1 MTIEIRNPAQDELR
15 SAMEMTHVVFAEP
28 LTDDHFARTT
38 KVLPRERFYAAYE
51 DGVPVGTSADFDF
64 RLTVPGGELPTA
76 GVTWVGVL
84 PSHRR
89 RGILTQLM
97 RRELDDVRE
106 RGEPLAILWASEA
119 AIYGRFGYGVA
130 APTAQMNADR
140 ARFALRDDPG
150 PRGDARIVPLEDALE
165 PCRHVYEKVRPTIP
179 GFTDRPDDVWTT
191 FRLADPE
198 DWRRGAS
205 PKYAAVVKI
214 DGEPAGYALYR
225 IKQSWEHGF
234 SQSEVRLIETLAAG
248 PAAERELWRFLFGID
263 LIARVS
269 GRLDPAS
276 PLFLMVVDPRSLHLR
291 VSEGLWLRLVD
302 VGAALAARG
311 YAADGEIVLEIRDEF
326 CPWNAG
332 RWRVGTEKVERTDK
346 AAELELD
353 VADLASV
360 YLGAFTFSRLA
371 AAERAHEVQAGAL
384 ARADALFRTSRPPYC
399 PEDF

>member
-1 MTIEIRNPAQDELR
+1 VTIEIRNPAQEELR
-15 SAMEMTHVVFAEP
+15 AAMESTHVAFAEP
-28 LTDDHFARTT
+28 LSDDHFDRTT

-51 DGVPVGTSADFDF
+51 DGLPVGTAADFDF
-64 RLTVPGGELPTA
+64 RLTIPGGELPA
-76 GVTWVGVL
+76 GGVTWVGVL

-97 RRELDDVRE
+97 RRELDDIHE

-119 AIYGRFGYGVA
+119 AIYGRFGYGIA
-130 APTAQMNADR
+130 APTAQMNADHS
-140 ARFALRDDPG
+140 RFALRDDPG
-150 PRGDARIVPLEDALE
+150 PQGRTRIVPLEDALE
-165 PCRHVYEKVRPTIP
+165 PCRHVYDTVCPTIP
-179 GFTDRPDDVWTT
+179 GFTARDDEVWTT

-198 DWRRGAS
+198 EWRRGAS
-205 PKYAAVVKI
+205 PKYAAVVEI
-214 DGEPAGYALYR
+214 DGAPAAYALYR
-225 IKQSWEHGF
+225 IKPGWEHGF
-234 SQSEVRLIETLAAG
+234 SQSEVRLVETLAAG
-248 PAAERELWRFLFGID
+248 PTAERELWRFIFGID
-263 LIARVS
+263 LITRVE

-302 VGAALAARG
+302 VGAALAARS
-311 YAADGEIVLEIRDEF
+311 YASDDEIVLDLRDEF

-332 RWRVGTEKVERTDK
+332 RWRVGRSGVERTDGE
-346 AAELELD
+346 ADLALD

-371 AAERAHEVQAGAL
+371 AAERVREVQDGAL
-384 ARADALFRTSRPPYC
+384 VRADALFRTSRPPYC

>member
-1 MTIEIRNPAQDELR
+1 VTIEIRNPAQEELR
-15 SAMEMTHVVFAEP
+15 AAMESTHVAFAEP
-28 LTDDHFARTT
+28 LSDDHFERTT

-51 DGVPVGTSADFDF
+51 DGLPVGTAADFDF
-64 RLTVPGGELPTA
+64 RLTVPGGEVPTG

-97 RRELDDVRE
+97 RRELDDIHE

-119 AIYGRFGYGVA
+119 AIYGRFGYGIA
-130 APTAQMNADR
+130 APTAQMNADHS
-140 ARFALRDDPG
+140 RFALRDDPG
-150 PRGDARIVPLEDALE
+150 PQGRTRIVPLEDALE
-165 PCRHVYEKVRPTIP
+165 PCRHVYDTVCPTIP
-179 GFTDRPDDVWTT
+179 GFTARDDEVWTT

-198 DWRRGAS
+198 EWRRGAS
-205 PKYAAVVKI
+205 PKYAAVVEI
-214 DGEPAGYALYR
+214 DGEPAAYALYR
-225 IKQSWEHGF
+225 IKPGWEHGF
-234 SQSEVRLIETLAAG
+234 SQSEVRLVETLAAG
-248 PAAERELWRFLFGID
+248 PTAERELWRFIFGID
-263 LIARVS
+263 LIARVE

-302 VGAALAARG
+302 VGTALAARS
-311 YAADGEIVLEIRDEF
+311 YASDDEIVFDLRDEF

-332 RWRVGTEKVERTDK
+332 RWRVGRSGVERTDGE
-346 AAELELD
+346 ADLALD

-371 AAERAHEVQAGAL
+371 AAERVREVQDGAL
-384 ARADALFRTSRPPYC
+384 VRADALFRTSRPPYC

>member
-1 MTIEIRNPAQDELR
+1 
-15 SAMEMTHVVFAEP
+15 MEMTHVVFAEP
-28 LTDDHFARTT
+28 LSDDHFERTA

-51 DGVPVGTSADFDF
+51 DGLPVGTAADYDF
-64 RLTVPGGELPTA
+64 RLTIPGGELPTA

-97 RRELDDVRE
+97 RRELDDIHE

-140 ARFALRDDPG
+140 SRFALRDDPG
-150 PRGDARIVPLEDALE
+150 PRGSARIVPLEGALE
-165 PCRHVYEKVRPTIP
+165 PCQHVYDTVRPTIP
-179 GFTDRPDDVWTT
+179 GFTDRPDDVWTH

-198 DWRRGAS
+198 EWRRGGS
-205 PKYAAVVKI
+205 PKYAAVVEV
-214 DGEPAGYALYR
+214 DGEPAAYALYR
-225 IKQSWEHGF
+225 IKQSWEQGF
-234 SQSEVRLIETLAAG
+234 SQSEVRLVETLAVGAT
-248 PAAERELWRFLFGID
+248 AERELWRFVFGID
-263 LIARVS
+263 LIARVE

-302 VGAALAARG
+302 VGAALAARS
-311 YAADGEIVLEIRDEF
+311 YAGDDEIVLELQDEF

-332 RWRVGTEKVERTDK
+332 RWRVGPSGVERTDGD
-346 AAELELD
+346 AELALD

-371 AAERAHEVQAGAL
+371 AAQRVQELQDGAL
-384 ARADALFRTSRPPYC
+384 ARANALFGTPRPPYC

>member
-1 MTIEIRNPAQDELR
+1 MTIEIRNPARDELR
-15 SAMEMTHVVFAEP
+15 AAMESTHIAFAEP
-28 LTDDHFARTT
+28 LSDDHFERTT
-38 KVLPRERFYAAYE
+38 KVLARERFYAAYE
-51 DGVPVGTSADFDF
+51 DGLPVGTAGDYDF
-64 RLTVPGGELPTA
+64 RLTIPGGELPTA

-97 RRELDDVRE
+97 RRELDDIHE

-140 ARFALRDDPG
+140 TRFALRDDPG
-150 PRGDARIVPLEDALE
+150 PRGRARIVPLEDALE
-165 PCRHVYEKVRPTIP
+165 SCRHVYDAVRPTIP

-198 DWRRGAS
+198 EWRRGAS
-205 PKYAAVVKI
+205 PKYAAVVEL
-214 DGEPAGYALYR
+214 DGEPAAYALYR
-225 IKQSWEHGF
+225 IKPSWEQGF
-234 SQSEVRLIETLAAG
+234 SQSEVRLVETLAVG
-248 PAAERELWRFLFGID
+248 PAAERELWRFVFGID
-263 LIARVS
+263 LIARVE

-302 VGAALAARG
+302 VGAALAARS
-311 YAADGEIVLEIRDEF
+311 YASDDELVLEVRDEF

-332 RWRVGTEKVERTDK
+332 RWRVGPWGVERTDGE
-346 AAELELD
+346 AGLALD

-371 AAERAHEVQAGAL
+371 AAERVQEVQDGAL

>member
-1 MTIEIRNPAQDELR
+1 VTIEIRNPAQEELR
-15 SAMEMTHVVFAEP
+15 AAMESTHVAFAEP
-28 LTDDHFARTT
+28 LSDDHFDRTT

-51 DGVPVGTSADFDF
+51 DGLPVGTAADFDF
-64 RLTVPGGELPTA
+64 RLTIPGGELPA
-76 GVTWVGVL
+76 GGVTWVGVL

-97 RRELDDVRE
+97 RRELDDIHE

-119 AIYGRFGYGVA
+119 AIYGRFGYGIA
-130 APTAQMNADR
+130 APTAQMNADHS
-140 ARFALRDDPG
+140 RFALRDDPG
-150 PRGDARIVPLEDALE
+150 PQGRTRIVPLEDALE
-165 PCRHVYEKVRPTIP
+165 PCRHVYDTVCPTIP
-179 GFTDRPDDVWTT
+179 GFTARDDEVWTT

-198 DWRRGAS
+198 EWRRGAS
-205 PKYAAVVKI
+205 PKYAAVVEI
-214 DGEPAGYALYR
+214 DGAPAAYALYR
-225 IKQSWEHGF
+225 IKPGWEHGF
-234 SQSEVRLIETLAAG
+234 SQSEVRLVETLAAG
-248 PAAERELWRFLFGID
+248 PTAERELWRFIFGID
-263 LIARVS
+263 LITRVE

-302 VGAALAARG
+302 VGAALAARS
-311 YAADGEIVLEIRDEF
+311 YASDDEIVLDLRDEF

-332 RWRVGTEKVERTDK
+332 RWRVGRSGVERTD
-346 AAELELD
+346 ADADLALD

-371 AAERAHEVQAGAL
+371 AAERVREVQDGAL
-384 ARADALFRTSRPPYC
+384 VRADALFRTSRPPYC